1 MIINELARMIE
12 DGEIKG
18 SPEALDDNFPKRRE
32 SFTVFD
38 PMRMV
43 EMPLRNGAKVVLRED
58 MPPTYTVIRI
68 EGDKAICMPSGS
80 TDTVIFNL
88 SALIRIQ

>member
-12 DGEIKG
+12 AGEIKG
-18 SPEALDDNFPKRRE
+18 SSEALDDSFSKRKE
-32 SFTVFD
+32 ASEAVD
-38 PMRMV
+38 PMRRG
-43 EMPLRNGAKVVLRED
+43 EAPLVSGAKVVLRED